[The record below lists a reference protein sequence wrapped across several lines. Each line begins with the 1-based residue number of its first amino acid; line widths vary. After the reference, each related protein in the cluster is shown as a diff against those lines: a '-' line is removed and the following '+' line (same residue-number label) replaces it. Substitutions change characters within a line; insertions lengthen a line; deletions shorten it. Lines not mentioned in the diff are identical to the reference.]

1 VEHKGEGEPEV
12 RVLIEVSGQVRNPG
26 MYSLGHLMSWVVSR
40 IDDMSAA
47 LEQLAADV
55 EALRAAKERPGRGD
69 APVRQLDLRVNAAEE
84 KITEVDSRLDEIMA
98 HLDSV
103 LVRGRQ
109 EERDADHYTFSRE
122 FTSLVNNDI
131 GTLVQLIAER
141 HGLQPRDRARL
152 TGRICWHLFAQQ
164 QPLRDA
170 FFHEI
175 AGEPSVVLKRAERI
189 LALAEDLRRRMAGYR
204 NQYWDFGFQPGMPVD
219 PSYQEK
225 WSYSPAGN
233 LVEFVVV
240 PCYTVDGYS
249 ILSKQSVYAGDSD
262 KDLLAQGP
270 LSAADNGT

>member
-1 VEHKGEGEPEV
+1 MRMEHRVEGEPEV
-12 RVLIEVSGQVRNPG
+12 RVLIDVSGQARNPG
-26 MYSLGHLMSWVVSR
+26 TYSLGHLMSWVVSR
-40 IDDMSAA
+40 IDEMSAA
-47 LEQLAADV
+47 LEQLGADV
-55 EALRAAKERPGRGD
+55 AT
-69 APVRQLDLRVNAAEE
+69 EE

-109 EERDADHYTFSRE
+109 EERDADHYAFSRE

-131 GTLVQLIAER
+131 GTLVELIAER
-141 HGLQPRDRARL
+141 RGLPPRDRAWL

-164 QPLRDA
+164 QPLRNA

-175 AGEPSVVLKRAERI
+175 DGEPSGVLKRAERI
-189 LALAEDLRRRMAGYR
+189 LALAEDLRRRMAGHR

-249 ILSKQSVYAGDSD
+249 ILSKQGVYASDTD
-262 KDLLAQGP
+262 KDLLVQEPRPVAVAPASQPGSP
-270 LSAADNGT
+270 GRRPN

>member
-1 VEHKGEGEPEV
+1 MEHRAEGEPEV
-12 RVLIEVSGQVRNPG
+12 RVLIDVSGQARNPG
-26 MYSLGHLMSWVVSR
+26 TYSLGHLMSWVVSR
-40 IDDMSAA
+40 IDEMSTA
-47 LEQLAADV
+47 LEQLGADV
-55 EALRAAKERPGRGD
+55 EALRTTKERPGRGD
-69 APVRQLDLRVNAAEE
+69 PAARQLDLRVSATEQ

-109 EERDADHYTFSRE
+109 EERDADHYAFSRE

-131 GTLVQLIAER
+131 GTLVELIAER
-141 HGLQPRDRARL
+141 RGLQSRDRAWL

-164 QPLRDA
+164 QPLRNA
-170 FFHEI
+170 FFHEVD
-175 AGEPSVVLKRAERI
+175 GEPSGVLKRAEHI
-189 LALAEDLRRRMAGYR
+189 LALAEDLRRRMAGHR

-240 PCYTVDGYS
+240 PGYTVDGYS
-249 ILSKQSVYAGDSD
+249 ILSKQSVYASD
-262 KDLLAQGP
+262 TGLATAREP
-270 LSAADNGT
+270 RPED